1 MNNEN
6 WTNSLD
12 CVDYSR
18 NTILYKMYVSNVG
31 NRLREMDTPS
41 DIDCQRWPWEL
52 MQNAK
57 DSISGSDR
65 DKIDIILEIEDNY
78 VIFQHN
84 GNPFNGDSYLALL
97 YKYSD
102 GKKDNSE
109 STGRFGTGFL
119 TTHSL
124 SKVVN
129 IEGPIYDQKGNICG
143 FEVTMYRDG
152 KNDKELIEGMNK
164 MEKEK
169 KFYSDQKPKWTKFKY
184 ILKTERNKESSI
196 LGVNNFKTNI
206 ILTMIFNYKFN
217 NVELKEKNKNLIF
230 RKYNEEKIDNVEIKI
245 YSINDN
251 VSNQLKIK
259 FFLYSKINEISKE
272 LTKHFDKERYLTLDC
287 AIEIDP
293 IKKEIICN
301 ENSPCLF
308 CSLPLV
314 GSENHILPFI
324 LNSNDFE
331 PSTERQEILLDGP
344 EYRKDEKNNLE
355 IPSDVGINRYIL
367 KRSYELFER
376 ITKFFSE
383 NKYNNLHLLS
393 RGLKNIPNVKKYFN
407 EKWYEENYMKDMKEI
422 LYKYPIIYDTDNN
435 LLYIKNTYFPIYDN
449 YNQDFTKNYYDLVKH
464 LYIDT
469 PRYEESIEWSK
480 FLWEKDLEK
489 NRIDINL
496 LIDKYNNTQLAYE
509 FINKFVKFIFDNYK
523 SLLKTKLILINQE
536 NKFILYYE
544 DKFAQ
549 AINVPEDIINC
560 IEDLGF
566 DWRKNHLNNN
576 INSIELPIKHDY
588 NFAVNLIKKIIDD
601 DKETKSYILVRYVIK
616 DNYTRESM
624 YYLSKLFFKD
634 LVKEIIYVQNFIE
647 DIWKSCDEYLIK
659 NIIKNIAEC
668 KSLNKIAITIEDFNK
683 LLNFLYYY
691 NDKIFDEVKLLPN
704 MNNNFCKLRDL
715 MYENDVN
722 QNIKRVVISYIDTNL
737 NESLLKYEIKIDKLK
752 IKYFNNDDLIE
763 KINEYFKKQIKD
775 EDNVNQYKFQISN
788 CIFNFLPKEN
798 SNVIDEQN
806 NNNNFKRYKDIRNIY
821 RIITNYQLNNEELET
836 KYDSIWSIIETFIIE
851 EFQKLL
857 DKSKIQSKIIKEKVI
872 KFIEIENIYNEFN
885 SDIYKITKNDYINLL
900 NTYQSCFDFKKYNL
914 IPNYYGNFLNIKDLE
929 DYNNIPTY

>member
-1 MNNEN
+1 
-6 WTNSLD
+6 
-12 CVDYSR
+12 
-18 NTILYKMYVSNVG
+18 
-31 NRLREMDTPS
+31 MD
-41 DIDCQRWPWEL
+41 
-52 MQNAK
+52 
-57 DSISGSDR
+57 
-65 DKIDIILEIEDNY
+65 EI
-78 VIFQHN
+78 
-84 GNPFNGDSYLALL
+84 
-97 YKYSD
+97 
-102 GKKDNSE
+102 
-109 STGRFGTGFL
+109 
-119 TTHSL
+119 
-124 SKVVN
+124 
-129 IEGPIYDQKGNICG
+129 
-143 FEVTMYRDG
+143 
-152 KNDKELIEGMNK
+152 
-164 MEKEK
+164 
-169 KFYSDQKPKWTKFKY
+169 
-184 ILKTERNKESSI
+184 
-196 LGVNNFKTNI
+196 
-206 ILTMIFNYKFN
+206 
-217 NVELKEKNKNLIF
+217 KNK
-230 RKYNEEKIDNVEIKI
+230 
-245 YSINDN
+245 
-251 VSNQLKIK
+251 
-259 FFLYSKINEISKE
+259 
-272 LTKHFDKERYLTLDC
+272 
-287 AIEIDP
+287 
-293 IKKEIICN
+293 
-301 ENSPCLF
+301 
-308 CSLPLV
+308 
-314 GSENHILPFI
+314 
-324 LNSNDFE
+324 
-331 PSTERQEILLDGP
+331 
-344 EYRKDEKNNLE
+344 E

-449 YNQDFTKNYYDLVKH
+449 YNQDFTKNYYDLVKQ

-536 NKFILYYE
+536 NKFILYNE
-544 DKFAQ
+544 DKFSQ

-566 DWRKNHLNNN
+566 NWRKNHLNNN

-601 DKETKSYILVRYVIK
+601 DKTTKSYILVRYVIK

-634 LVKEIIYVQNFIE
+634 LVKENIYVQNFIE
-647 DIWKSCDEYLIK
+647 DIWKNCDEYLIN
-659 NIIKNIAEC
+659 NIVNKIAEC
-668 KSLNKIAITIEDFNK
+668 KSLNKISITIEDFNK

-722 QNIKRVVISYIDTNL
+722 QNIKRVVISYIDKSL

-763 KINEYFKKQIKD
+763 KIIDYFKIPT
-775 EDNVNQYKFQISN
+775 NQKVREHRFYISK
-788 CIFNFLPKEN
+788 CLFNFLPKEN

-857 DKSKIQSKIIKEKVI
+857 DKSEIQSKIIKEKVI

-885 SDIYKITKNDYINLL
+885 SDIYKITKNDYIKI
-900 NTYQSCFDFKKYNL
+900 SL
-914 IPNYYGNFLNIKDLE
+914 IVNECN
-929 DYNNIPTY
+929 